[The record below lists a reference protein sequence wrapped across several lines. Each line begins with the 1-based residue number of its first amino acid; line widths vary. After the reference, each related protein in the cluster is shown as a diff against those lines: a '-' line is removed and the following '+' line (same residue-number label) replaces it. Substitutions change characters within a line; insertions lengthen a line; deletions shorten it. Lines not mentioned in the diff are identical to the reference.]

1 MAQWLT
7 ETPSC
12 RKLVLTSSVTALVLT
27 SAVTVF
33 TGTIPALAAATPATT
48 TPGGADASA
57 HAGRDARPRRVGVE
71 PRKDRQGHNRSLLC
85 RTCKLLPL
93 VCATLR
99 RLSCPSGGPIE
110 HQRAS
115 EGSAGAARPCR
126 RAAPRL
132 SPVGGPNPSPHSGRL
147 QVSSEST
154 PPSVRVA
161 TGPAGHRGRDQAL
174 SPAGPSPRST
184 QTMRCPLEARRRD
197 PSTSRLIK
205 GHSRPTASSPMT
217 FTGSPQL
224 ARRARRPRLP
234 GAARH
239 SLWLRLP
246 AGTDCPFLK

>member
-1 MAQWLT
+1 MPLLARPQHLL
-7 ETPSC
+7 P
-12 RKLVLTSSVTALVLT
+12 LPGPLAH
-27 SAVTVF
+27 SA
-33 TGTIPALAAATPATT
+33 PASPYTCDDHTWRRWPKCA
-48 TPGGADASA
+48 
-57 HAGRDARPRRVGVE
+57 RRPRRATPSSWRRAPHG
-71 PRKDRQGHNRSLLC
+71 RQRFLLC
-85 RTCKLLPL
+85 RTCKRLPL

-184 QTMRCPLEARRRD
+184 QTMRWPGLPSARG
-197 PSTSRLIK
+197 PPM
-205 GHSRPTASSPMT
+205 RPADASSHQGP
-217 FTGSPQL
+217 FK
-224 ARRARRPRLP
+224 ADRRPPPPR
-234 GAARH
+234 
-239 SLWLRLP
+239 
-246 AGTDCPFLK
+246 